1 MNGRPDVF
9 DERNLNG
16 HTIEDLS
23 EYLDRGRTP
32 RDESIESSAE
42 CRLALAALE
51 RLQGASRSLLER
63 DAERAPALGESWFA
77 AIFANVAR
85 EVRAGRDI
93 PLAHPD
99 PRTDLSLTEGA
110 VRALIR
116 SVGDAVPGALIGRCR
131 LDGDV
136 TVPGEPIT
144 VSVSVSAL
152 GKTQLPALADRVRAA
167 ISDAL
172 SRHTELTVA
181 AIDVTID
188 DVIYDGGEG

>member
-16 HTIEDLS
+16 HTVDELS

-51 RLQGASRSLLER
+51 RLHSASRSLLER
-63 DAERAPALGESWFA
+63 DAERAPALSDSWFA

-93 PLAHPD
+93 PLHHPD
-99 PRTDLSLTEGA
+99 PQTDLSLTEGS

-116 SVGDAVPGALIGRCR
+116 AVGDAVPDALIGRCR

-136 TVPGEPIT
+136 TVAGEPIT
-144 VSVSVSAL
+144 VAVSVSAL
-152 GKTQLPALADRVRAA
+152 GKTHLPSLAESVRTAIADALA
-167 ISDAL
+167 
-172 SRHTELTVA
+172 RHTELTIA
-181 AIDVTID
+181 GIDVTVD
-188 DVIYDGGEG
+188 DVIYDGGRG